1 MKEFLWYQMLY
12 VAAKESYLDI
22 NKVVESPAL
31 EFLTFMN
38 FYTRKT
44 KLDNDRIKSNN
55 GVFNKK

>member
-1 MKEFLWYQMLY
+1 MLY
-12 VAAKESYLDI
+12 IAASENYLDI

-31 EFLTFMN
+31 EFLTFIN

-44 KLDNDRIKSNN
+44 KLNNDRIKSNS